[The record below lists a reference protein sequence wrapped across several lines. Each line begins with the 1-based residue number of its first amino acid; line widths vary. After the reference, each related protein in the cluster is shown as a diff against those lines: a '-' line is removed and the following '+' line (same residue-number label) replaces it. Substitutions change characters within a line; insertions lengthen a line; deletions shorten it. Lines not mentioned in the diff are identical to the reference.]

1 MLTNVC
7 TKANSTVSLKNG
19 LKLDDFSFFL
29 YIFTNWPEARG
40 FIGFLS
46 GLDEL
51 GSLIWNLKSYYNYK
65 VHGIFSM
72 WGLNGALIGRLFL
85 FSPDFHEKWDLCV
98 C

>member
-51 GSLIWNLKSYYNYK
+51 GSLI
-65 VHGIFSM
+65 
-72 WGLNGALIGRLFL
+72 
-85 FSPDFHEKWDLCV
+85 
-98 C
+98 